1 MDSSSSS
8 NPVKTYAAEAEAFAE
23 EADFYARAAEA
34 FAAQA
39 VADSLSSND
48 VAKAVAAKTEAVAAK
63 TEAAVQA
70 AAAKAA
76 ADSLSSNDNDIAQGV
91 AEAKASVAAGLAG
104 LEANKAK
111 AAAEA
116 AKAAAGIT
124 GHLNIKQSID
134 TGIRCTLGSGEGVK
148 YTDIPIQL
156 VAVIVCNNTQE
167 NQMVHFNYAGQTI
180 SKLVASPTKQ
190 GFSMGYC
197 YLINPSQTEYYDMTI
212 FLSDFAPK
220 DATVDVYLVSLMLPV
235 ADNAAQYQGIGLDGS
250 PVNFNGYSRFYGDS
264 TLSFN
269 EYVLQVDST
278 DKGLVT
284 LLFEGDMV
292 HVLGVNMPVGAEL
305 NSFITLG
312 PGTNN
317 NDFDIKCTTN
327 SSLNYSFYGM
337 DNRIAF
343 NTTAPTNATNIGT
356 VKLQQS

>member
-1 MDSSSSS
+1 MSSSSSDKAKTYVAEAENSAKEAEFYARAANDFAAKVVDDSSSSS
-8 NPVKTYAAEAEAFAE
+8 DIARAEAANATAEFAAAAARIAVETVKAEAAKAEAALDETVKAVAEVAAKVAAAEVAAEA
-23 EADFYARAAEA
+23 
-34 FAAQA
+34 
-39 VADSLSSND
+39 
-48 VAKAVAAKTEAVAAK
+48 T
-63 TEAAVQA
+63 
-70 AAAKAA
+70 
-76 ADSLSSNDNDIAQGV
+76 
-91 AEAKASVAAGLAG
+91 
-104 LEANKAK
+104 KAK

-124 GHLNIKQSID
+124 GHPDIKQTID
-134 TGIRCTLGSGEGVK
+134 TGSRCTLGSNEGVR
-148 YTDIPIQL
+148 YTDIPDQF
-156 VAVIVCNNTQE
+156 VAVIICNNTQE

-220 DATVDVYLVSLMLPV
+220 DATVDVYLVSLLLPV
-235 ADNAAQYQGIGLDGS
+235 EDSAAQYQGIGLDGS
-250 PVNFNGYSRFYGDS
+250 PVSFNGYSRFYGDS
-264 TLSFN
+264 NLSFN

-284 LLFEGDMV
+284 LLFEGDAV
-292 HVLGVNMPVGAEL
+292 HLLGVNMPAGADL

-317 NDFDIKCTTN
+317 NNFDIKCTTN

-337 DNRIAF
+337 DNPIVF
-343 NTTAPTNATNIGT
+343 NTTAPTHATDIGT